1 MSVLLALQKTNQPTE
16 HSSVIDSP
24 TFGEL
29 HFNKGTKEIK
39 QEKISTNV
47 AGKIGQSIEKQ
58 SKTKQTKP

>member
-1 MSVLLALQKTNQPTE
+1 M
-16 HSSVIDSP
+16 IDSP